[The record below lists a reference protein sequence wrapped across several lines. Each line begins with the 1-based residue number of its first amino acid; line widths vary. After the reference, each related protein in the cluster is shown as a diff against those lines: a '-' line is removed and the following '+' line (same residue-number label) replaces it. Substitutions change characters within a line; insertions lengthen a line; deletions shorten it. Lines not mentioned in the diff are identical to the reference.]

1 LIITADDLN
10 CDSCGWM
17 GSKLGATPNLDAFAK
32 TACGFAHAHSSAP
45 ICQPS
50 REAIMTGRVPH
61 RSGGF
66 GFDPVNSDCPT
77 LWESMHAAGYFTAG
91 IHKLMHMAPAA
102 KFNWDYRA
110 DAGKKEGEEH
120 GRIPPQY
127 HTEVSEAIDRAKKA
141 GQPFFI

>member
-1 LIITADDLN
+1 MQSRRKFLGMTAGAAGVRPEFSSAQSNPDKPLNLLIITADDLN

-32 TACGFAHAHSSAP
+32 TAYGFAHAHSSAP

-66 GFDPVNSDCPT
+66 GFDPVNADCPT
-77 LWESMHAAGYFTAG
+77 LRESMHGAGYFTAG
-91 IHKLMHMAPAA
+91 LHKVRHMGPA
-102 KFNWDYRA
+102 
-110 DAGKKEGEEH
+110 
-120 GRIPPQY
+120 
-127 HTEVSEAIDRAKKA
+127 
-141 GQPFFI
+141 